1 MSATD
6 HPLGPDEVDGLFAPF
21 FPDPELPAAL
31 AVSGGADSMALMV
44 LFAEWRARGGHDIS
58 RDTVLTVDHGL
69 RAESRAEAEIVATE
83 ARAFGYRH
91 ATLVWREDKP
101 VTGIQ
106 QAARRARYRLMG
118 AYMHAHRVPLL
129 LTAHTRDDQA
139 ETLIMRLARGSGLDG
154 LAAIAPSVDLADLD
168 RDAAREHGV
177 ISVVRPLLDVPKARL
192 VATLSAR
199 GLAWIEDPS
208 NQSPAY
214 ERARL
219 RAARAG
225 FAALGLTDAM
235 LALSARRLQR
245 ARRALDAAAD
255 RFCDCATGAVIADAT
270 GTFVVDLARLRAE
283 ESEIALRVL
292 ERTIAA
298 AGGSDEPV
306 PFASLETITEALLA
320 GETQARKWTLA
331 RAMIENDGESVT
343 IEREPPR
350 EPLPH
355 IALSPGEQ
363 ARWDGRFR
371 VKAEAELQAG
381 PVEVRPLGSAALTEL
396 RRQGALATRVR
407 AGAAALVPSFWRG
420 QALLAVPPLG
430 YWSTPHHRQ
439 TLDARFIGLAGPQ
452 GNGPQGN
459 GPQGNG
465 PEGKFAL
472 P

>member
-1 MSATD
+1 M
-6 HPLGPDEVDGLFAPF
+6 
-21 FPDPELPAAL
+21 
-31 AVSGGADSMALMV
+31 
-44 LFAEWRARGGHDIS
+44 
-58 RDTVLTVDHGL
+58 
-69 RAESRAEAEIVATE
+69 
-83 ARAFGYRH
+83 GYRH

-106 QAARRARYRLMG
+106 QAARRARYRLLG
-118 AYMHAHRVPLL
+118 AYMHAHAIPLL

-139 ETLIMRLARGSGLDG
+139 ETLLMRLARGSGLDG
-154 LAAIAPSVDLADLD
+154 LSAIAPAVDLADLD
-168 RDAAREHGV
+168 RDAAWEPGV

-192 VATLSAR
+192 VATLRAR

-225 FAALGLTDAM
+225 LDALGLTDAM

-255 RFCDCATGAVIADAT
+255 RFCDCATGAVVADAT

-283 ESEIALRVL
+283 ETEVALRVL
-292 ERTIAA
+292 ERTIVA

-306 PFASLETITEALLA
+306 PLSSLETITEALLA
-320 GETQARKWTLA
+320 GETLARKWTLA
-331 RAMIENDGESVT
+331 RAMIASDGETVV
-343 IEREPPR
+343 IEREPGR
-350 EPLPH
+350 ASLPH
-355 IALSPGEQ
+355 ITLAPGEQ

-371 VKAEAELQAG
+371 VKAEAELRAG
-381 PVEVRPLGSAALTEL
+381 PVEVRPLGEAALAEL

-407 AGAAALVPSFWRG
+407 AGAAALAPAFWRG

-452 GNGPQGN
+452 GNAP
-459 GPQGNG
+459 
-465 PEGKFAL
+465 
-472 P
+472 